1 MNRKI
6 IRQGDA
12 VSFAFFNVV
21 VPLNDSEKYKI
32 TEKDKVIFSIARE
45 NRKPVITKEFPRDF
59 HKEVKNTFVVTLSP
73 QETKDLPCLLYQMK
87 LTLDVEN
94 MGEEIYTLINQE
106 LEVIAK

>member
-1 MNRKI
+1 MKRQI

-21 VPLNDSEKYKI
+21 VPLNDNEKYKI
-32 TEKDKVIFSIARE
+32 TEKDKVIFSIVRE
-45 NRKPVITKEFPRDF
+45 NRKPIITKVFPNDF
-59 HKEVKNTFVVTLSP
+59 NIEYKNTFVVTLSP
-73 QETKDLPCLLYQMK
+73 QETQTIPCLLYKMK

-106 LEVIAK
+106 LEVVTK

>member
-6 IRQGDA
+6 IRQGEA

-21 VPLNDSEKYKI
+21 VPLNDNEKYKI
-32 TEKDKVIFSIARE
+32 TEKDKVIFSIFRE
-45 NRKPVITKEFPRDF
+45 NRKPIITKEFPRDF
-59 HKEVKNTFVVTLSP
+59 HKEVKNTFVVT
-73 QETKDLPCLLYQMK
+73 QETKVLPCLLYQMK

-94 MGEEIYTLINQE
+94 MGEEIYMLINQE